1 MTTMTRTTK
10 SGKLD
15 EIASNMRRHVVD
27 AGAMYSHQRL
37 QRGLEVVLQ
46 RHIESSGAVRWR
58 LALGR
63 QDVAPSEDE
72 IAICRKAFGVPVG
85 TEHAAVQSKSR
96 KSRKTGNVSTWY
108 VIEMYWYE
116 S

>member
-1 MTTMTRTTK
+1 
-10 SGKLD
+10 
-15 EIASNMRRHVVD
+15 MRNHVD

-37 QRGLEVVLQ
+37 PRGLEIVMQ
-46 RHIESSGAVRWR
+46 RAIEPSGAIRWR

-72 IAICRKAFGVPVG
+72 IAICRRAFGVPEG

-96 KSRKTGNVSTWY
+96 TNPKTKVVSTWY
-108 VIEMYWYE
+108 VVDMYWYE
-116 S
+116 K